1 MNRRSPWLSTSVL
14 VLLAAFTAITGAL
27 AFVDPRGFFDAVA
40 ADTGSFNAHLMR
52 DVGSAFLTAS
62 LALALAWRL
71 PASRLPLCVVAATFL
86 VLHAAAHVWDIG
98 TGALPA
104 AHWHQDAPGV
114 FLPAAL
120 ALVLCGWL
128 VSGVHRPASKGE
140 QASKGGSR

>member
-14 VLLAAFTAITGAL
+14 LLLAVFTAITGAL
-27 AFVDPRGFFDAVA
+27 AFVDPRGFFEAVA
-40 ADTGSFNAHLMR
+40 ADTGDFNGHLMR

-71 PASRLPLCVVAATFL
+71 PASRLPLCAVAATFL

-114 FLPAAL
+114 FVPAVL
-120 ALVLCGWL
+120 ALGLCGWL
-128 VSGVHRPASKGE
+128 VVASRRDG
-140 QASKGGSR
+140 SKGGSR

>member
-1 MNRRSPWLSTSVL
+1 MNRRLPWLSGLLL
-14 VLLAAFTAITGAL
+14 VVLAAFTAITGAL

-40 ADTGSFNAHLMR
+40 SDTGSFNAHLMR

-71 PASRLPLCVVAATFL
+71 PASRLPLCVVATTFL
-86 VLHAAAHVWDIG
+86 VLHAAAHVWDIA
-98 TGALPA
+98 TGALST

-128 VSGVHRPASKGE
+128 VAGARRTG
-140 QASKGGSR
+140 SKGGSR